1 MRLPPVLRLFSRIA
15 LLFLPLAPGLS
26 PLARAAGATGADLKL
41 MIAPQTLRSDEVTLL
56 WDKPAD
62 ATRDTR
68 YQVFCDGSLVTFTD
82 KTHLTL
88 RNLSPQDRHQV
99 QVEYTRGDQRIGT
112 ALTFM
117 TPAREPVVRVEDFG
131 AKADGSTLNTKALQ
145 AAIDA
150 CPKGGVVLL
159 SKGTY
164 LSGALFLKSD
174 MTLLIDKGSTLQGS
188 SALADYEPF
197 IRNRFE
203 GWEMDTY
210 ASLLNAGRLD
220 ANGPANVHNLS
231 IRGEGTLSGGGRAL
245 GKAMTQ
251 AKGQRTRGRLLCLMN
266 CENLEIQGLTLT
278 EPASWTLHYLYSNQV
293 SIHDLNIV
301 TAVPNGDGIDP
312 DSSSNSYIFHC
323 RFSTGDDCIAVKS
336 GKNPEGNRINR
347 PTENV
352 RIVDCVFT
360 KGHGISIG
368 SEMSGGVRGVLVQD
382 CVAGAL
388 MHGLQIKGTKERGGF
403 VEDVTVR
410 DCDLQK
416 ISILTALPYN
426 NDGEAAP
433 EQPWFRRFR
442 FQNIDLS
449 QASIAGP
456 VMIINGFPAEGH
468 RTSQVSFDGVKLPAG
483 AVIEIDHCEDMSFR
497 KLSTADGRPPRF
509 VVIRSER
516 VEW

>member
-1 MRLPPVLRLFSRIA
+1 MRPLFCFA
-15 LLFLPLAPGLS
+15 LLTRLCLLILPLAPGLS
-26 PLARAAGATGADLKL
+26 PLARAEGAGLHL

-56 WDKPAD
+56 WDKPAA
-62 ATRDTR
+62 ATRETR
-68 YQVFCDGSLVTFTD
+68 YQISCDEAQVAFTD
-82 KTHLTL
+82 KTHFTL
-88 RNLSPQDRHQV
+88 RGLSPQARHQV
-99 QVEYTRGDQRIGT
+99 QVDYFHGERVSGG

-117 TPAREPVVRVEDFG
+117 TPAKETVIYAEDFG

-150 CPKGGVVLL
+150 CPKGGVICL
-159 SKGTY
+159 SKGVY

-174 MTLLIDKGSTLQGS
+174 MTLLISKGSTLQGS
-188 SALADYEPF
+188 SQLSDYEPF

-203 GWEMDTY
+203 GWELDTY
-210 ASLLNAGRLD
+210 ASLLNAGHLD
-220 ANGPANVHNLS
+220 AKGPANVRNLS

-245 GKAMTQ
+245 GKAMTK
-251 AKGQRTRGRLLCLMN
+251 AKGQRTRSRLLCLMN

-278 EPASWTLHYLYSNQV
+278 EPASWTLHYLYSNNI
-293 SIHDLNIV
+293 SCHDLNIV

-323 RFSTGDDCIAVKS
+323 QFSTGDDCIAVKS

-352 RIVDCVFT
+352 QVTDCVFT

-388 MHGLQIKGTKERGGF
+388 LNGLQIKGTKERGGF
-403 VEDVTVR
+403 VEDVVVR
-410 DCDLQK
+410 DCDLQMVR
-416 ISILTALPYN
+416 ILTELPYN

-433 EQPWFRRFR
+433 QQPWFRRFR

-449 QASIAGP
+449 QAPTTAP
-456 VMIINGFPAEGH
+456 VMIINGYPAEGH
-468 RTSQVSFDGVKLPAG
+468 RTSGVVFENVKLPAG
-483 AVIEIDHCEDMSFR
+483 AVIQIDQCEDVSFSGV
-497 KLSTADGRPPRF
+497 STADGKAPEF
-509 VVIRSER
+509 KVTRSENVR
-516 VEW
+516 R